1 MSTRTENLQQFF
13 QDGEEPIF
21 EEPWM
26 ARAFALTVKLHQQGV
41 FSWSQWSEY
50 LADAI
55 NAKAGDDGDGYYE
68 IWLQA
73 LENLLRD
80 EKVVDS
86 TDYMQEIRRIQNIV
100 ATPDY

>member
-1 MSTRTENLQQFF
+1 MKTQTAKLEQFF
-13 QDGEEPIF
+13 RDGEEPIF

-26 ARAFALTVKLHQQGV
+26 ARAFALTVELHQQGV
-41 FSWSQWSEY
+41 FTWSLWSEY

-55 NAKAGDDGDGYYE
+55 NSTGEEDGVGYYE

-80 EKVVDS
+80 KEVVDS
-86 TDYMQEIRRIQNIV
+86 MDYAREIRQLLDTV
-100 ATPDY
+100 TAPDH

>member
-1 MSTRTENLQQFF
+1 MSAQTVNLQQFF
-13 QDGEEPIF
+13 QDGEEPVF

-41 FSWSQWSEY
+41 FTWPQWSEY

-55 NAKAGDDGDGYYE
+55 NSKAKDGVGYYE
-68 IWLQA
+68 SWLQA

-80 EKVVDS
+80 TEVVNS
-86 TDYMQEIRRIQNIV
+86 TDYTQEIRRIQDTV
-100 ATPDY
+100 ATPDH